1 LRTAKTA
8 SVLLLSLTLCSSG
21 AAYGQGFGGG
31 NTFPQGPG
39 QAAIPGTAN
48 LAGARPLPPVEG
60 APVHLPDAVSG
71 GWQDVYE
78 TKIDPNKPLPTDIV
92 VPPGMEGH
100 LRKGVNPVQQ
110 IPNFDIPQSAET
122 LDKVQKKEADGENF
136 FAQQLYDKALECW
149 QECYALSK
157 EMKWS
162 PGEGRALTNM
172 CRIYLER
179 GQFVKAKYMGENAVE
194 VLADMNDKKS
204 LGHARLELARA
215 YYGLHNDDWAA
226 SQLEEALRLFTTG
239 GTANSKEAADTMTF
253 AAGLMIR
260 VKNYKPALQMYEAAA
275 TYYEQSGAIPDAVR
289 IRVSIASMMDEFGL
303 YIAAND
309 EAQKAVSLARGLKDK
324 QSYVAAMSSAAM
336 AQYELCEYANARR
349 TYEETLRMAS
359 TLTIKQLSA
368 VARAYIDV
376 GYGCTLAANGDLE
389 LAKPVLIRTLPS
401 LKAGGAMACEAQ
413 TLNVLAT
420 IDALQGSYAT
430 AISMYDQSLD
440 LQNLVQPRQHK
451 LQVVTLQN
459 VAAALSRSGNN
470 REAKQRLE
478 MTLPVLKHF
487 HSQLLEA
494 RTYSGLGEVTL
505 KLMDPA
511 KAEEYTRTAIEI
523 GEKTNDDASLWRDY
537 TILAKIQMTAGNE
550 SEAKNSL
557 QSALSHFRSPQ
568 AGAFPNPERL
578 DYPSTLEDMGEQLVA
593 LSAKAGFGEQALLT
607 AEQLKEES
615 FSNEWHRRGGQVRA
629 DDRDAYTELAT
640 LRAHLHAAEAA
651 DNPGTM
657 LKDWQNWL
665 SRFSSLAAQNKP
677 LARMVAA
684 VPNTIQ
690 DVTKITRSDKTTLLE
705 YLVGADSSVIFT
717 VEQSGRIAATV
728 LPVTRKQLQSQVTAL
743 LSASTGREDAAKTK
757 ILLQA
762 LYNELLPAS
771 VRNFLPKN
779 PDQVVA
785 VIPDGVL
792 FNLPFAALMDPQ
804 GHYLV
809 EQHTLTL
816 ASSASVFMDSPPKYA
831 EQSGVVIA
839 ASPTAFNE
847 ANMISSALGP
857 NQVTLA
863 SKDAA
868 TMQEQARG
876 KATVQ
881 VATASSAPINNPMA
895 TLIPLSEKDGGKVTA
910 NRLFGLSLANDL
922 VVLSGTAVNAADT
935 QGTAVKVI
943 SRGLNYAG
951 ARNVL
956 MSLWLETDQERASE
970 LVEFYRNKANGL
982 SQAQSLR
989 RAQMLA
995 LSRDPSPRSWAA
1007 FQLLGP
1013 GF

>member
-1 LRTAKTA
+1 
-8 SVLLLSLTLCSSG
+8 
-21 AAYGQGFGGG
+21 
-31 NTFPQGPG
+31 
-39 QAAIPGTAN
+39 
-48 LAGARPLPPVEG
+48 
-60 APVHLPDAVSG
+60 
-71 GWQDVYE
+71 
-78 TKIDPNKPLPTDIV
+78 
-92 VPPGMEGH
+92 
-100 LRKGVNPVQQ
+100 
-110 IPNFDIPQSAET
+110 
-122 LDKVQKKEADGENF
+122 
-136 FAQQLYDKALECW
+136 
-149 QECYALSK
+149 
-157 EMKWS
+157 
-162 PGEGRALTNM
+162 
-172 CRIYLER
+172 
-179 GQFVKAKYMGENAVE
+179 
-194 VLADMNDKKS
+194 
-204 LGHARLELARA
+204 
-215 YYGLHNDDWAA
+215 
-226 SQLEEALRLFTTG
+226 
-239 GTANSKEAADTMTF
+239 
-253 AAGLMIR
+253 
-260 VKNYKPALQMYEAAA
+260 
-275 TYYEQSGAIPDAVR
+275 
-289 IRVSIASMMDEFGL
+289 
-303 YIAAND
+303 
-309 EAQKAVSLARGLKDK
+309 
-324 QSYVAAMSSAAM
+324 
-336 AQYELCEYANARR
+336 
-349 TYEETLRMAS
+349 
-359 TLTIKQLSA
+359 
-368 VARAYIDV
+368 
-376 GYGCTLAANGDLE
+376 
-389 LAKPVLIRTLPS
+389 
-401 LKAGGAMACEAQ
+401 
-413 TLNVLAT
+413 
-420 IDALQGSYAT
+420 
-430 AISMYDQSLD
+430 
-440 LQNLVQPRQHK
+440 
-451 LQVVTLQN
+451 
-459 VAAALSRSGNN
+459 
-470 REAKQRLE
+470 
-478 MTLPVLKHF
+478 
-487 HSQLLEA
+487 
-494 RTYSGLGEVTL
+494 
-505 KLMDPA
+505 
-511 KAEEYTRTAIEI
+511 
-523 GEKTNDDASLWRDY
+523 
-537 TILAKIQMTAGNE
+537 
-550 SEAKNSL
+550 
-557 QSALSHFRSPQ
+557 
-568 AGAFPNPERL
+568 
-578 DYPSTLEDMGEQLVA
+578 
-593 LSAKAGFGEQALLT
+593 
-607 AEQLKEES
+607 
-615 FSNEWHRRGGQVRA
+615 
-629 DDRDAYTELAT
+629 
-640 LRAHLHAAEAA
+640 
-651 DNPGTM
+651 M